1 MTMEWNLLRCSFTN
15 LSLPPFCEAIW
26 YTSHWSKRLQPHL
39 VSLCWTCYS
48 VSMFRNGLTHQS
60 GNSIFYRS
68 IRSISYCMSRADFLL
83 DVLSKMA
90 RIWLILIV
98 ICHSILVIWK
108 LCCVFEN
115 LCSHERLLLV
125 QIEIASSCSDL
136 YHVVGETYWVAT
148 RCDSM
153 AFRG

>member
-1 MTMEWNLLRCSFTN
+1 
-15 LSLPPFCEAIW
+15 
-26 YTSHWSKRLQPHL
+26 
-39 VSLCWTCYS
+39 
-48 VSMFRNGLTHQS
+48 
-60 GNSIFYRS
+60 
-68 IRSISYCMSRADFLL
+68 MSRADYLL

-90 RIWLILIV
+90 WICLILIV
-98 ICHSILVIWK
+98 VCHSFSAMWK
-108 LCCVFEN
+108 LCYVFEN
-115 LCSHERLLLV
+115 LCSHERLLL